1 MLLKSLRLSQ
11 FRNWSALNLDV
22 EPGLTLIVGP
32 NGAGKTNL
40 LEAVTLASCGA
51 SLRGAE
57 TDHMIQWG
65 QRSGMIRAI
74 FEAQSGPADVQV
86 KLKPGRAREIRVD
99 SALVRLRDLVGRVPV
114 VTFVPD
120 DLTLIKGEPEARRRS
135 LNMVLCQVDRS
146 YMESVRSYQ
155 EALRQRNA
163 VLRSMAREGR
173 DEDPSLDA
181 WEEGLVRHG
190 LVVMKARAAMI
201 SELGPEVQTFYE
213 GLSNERGTVA
223 IHYRP
228 SVECPEDEEAGAFW
242 RQRLRALRRQ
252 ELILGATSLGPHR
265 DDLELSLDGH
275 ASRSFSSQGEQ
286 RTVALA
292 FKFAQASYL
301 EKETNEPPLFLLD
314 DVLSELDESRRG
326 RLVEFVTQGNQC
338 LVTLA
343 NLDAWSGPEPKIIHL
358 SHRASD
364 FSRVLEHDPT
374 TSSREVVG

>member
-1 MLLKSLRLSQ
+1 LLLKSLRLSQ

-65 QRSGMIRAI
+65 QRSGQIRAL
-74 FEAQSGPADVQV
+74 FEGQGGPADIQV
-86 KLKPGRAREIRVD
+86 KLKPARAREIRVD
-99 SALVRLRDLVGRVPV
+99 SALVRLRDLVGRVPL

-135 LNMVLCQVDRS
+135 LNMVLCQVDRL
-146 YMESVRSYQ
+146 YMESVKSYQ

-163 VLRSMAREGR
+163 ALRLMAREGR
-173 DEDPSLDA
+173 IDDPSLDA
-181 WEEGLVRHG
+181 WEESLIRHG
-190 LVVMKARAAMI
+190 LIVMKARAELI

-213 GLSNERGTVA
+213 GLSNERGVVE

-228 SVECPEDEEAGAFW
+228 SVECPEGEATGAFW
-242 RQRLRALRRQ
+242 RRKLSALRRQ
-252 ELILGATSLGPHR
+252 ELALGVTSLGPHR
-265 DDLELSLDGH
+265 DDLELALDGH
-275 ASRSFSSQGEQ
+275 ATRSFSSQGEQ

-292 FKFAQASYL
+292 FKFAQVSYL
-301 EKETNEPPLFLLD
+301 EKETNESPLFLLD
-314 DVLSELDESRRG
+314 DVLSELDESRRA
-326 RLVEFVTQGNQC
+326 RLVEFVTQGGQC
-338 LVTLA
+338 LVTLT
-343 NLDAWSGPEPKIIHL
+343 NLEAWSGPEPKIIHL
-358 SHRASD
+358 PHRATD
-364 FSRVLEHDPT
+364 LSRV
-374 TSSREVVG
+374 REVVG